1 MKKKILFSSIVGLIL
16 LVLILP
22 KIIEPKKVLQ
32 VGTQINETSYQF
44 TQEIKDKEKIAE
56 FEKWFDEIDF
66 SNDIE
71 IQEGYADIVLQIS
84 HYKEGTLTHPV
95 SIWIDGDNITAT
107 NNIGTDTKGS
117 KITKAQLDELQN
129 IIE

>member
-1 MKKKILFSSIVGLIL
+1 MKKKILFSSIIGLIL

-66 SNDIE
+66 SKDIE
-71 IQEGYADIVLQIS
+71 VQEEHADMILQIR
-84 HYKEGTLTHPV
+84 HKEGVSTHPV
-95 SIWIDGDNITAT
+95 SLWINGNNITVT
-107 NNIGTDTKGS
+107 NDIGADTKGG
-117 KITKAQLDELQN
+117 KITKAQLDELQD
-129 IIE
+129 ILE